1 MRLRTGMV
9 LYASQFAQAELSYS
23 FRSGPNPAAF
33 ELHRR
38 QDGYNPEFGTCGI
51 GVTCAEACGDGFES
65 CSARDKSL
73 LFCYNPGAGQTCCP
87 GGSGRA
93 CDAGYYCATDPE
105 EGQTYCCDEELDLA
119 QCASDLG
126 IPSAVVP
133 TTATPSATKTLSSTT
148 TSASR
153 TKSKTT
159 RVTLGTT
166 TSIPQTLPAS
176 MSSVASP
183 PTTAV
188 TTTLTSSMGA
198 NYTTTGA
205 PTTSIVTAAALSN
218 SVVGVWGIGP
228 AVIVWA
234 VMR

>member
-9 LYASQFAQAELSYS
+9 LYASQLAQAELSYS
-23 FRSGPNPAAF
+23 FRSGPNPVAF

-51 GVTCAEACGDGFES
+51 GPTCAEACGDGFES
-65 CSARDKSL
+65 CSAREKSF

-93 CDAGYYCATDPE
+93 CDAGYYCATDPN
-105 EGQTYCCDEELDLA
+105 EGETYCCHQELDLA

-126 IPSAVVP
+126 IPTAVVP
-133 TTATPSATKTLSSTT
+133 TTAAPSATKTWSTT
-148 TSASR
+148 TTLTST

-159 RVTLGTT
+159 RVPLSTT
-166 TSIPQTLPAS
+166 ASIPQTLPTS
-176 MSSVASP
+176 MSSVARP

-188 TTTLTSSMGA
+188 TTTLTLSSGA

-218 SVVGVWGIGP
+218 SVLRVWGIGP

-234 VMR
+234 VVR